1 MKIKNVFSPSS
12 SDTKLLE
19 PDEKRIYHLPAILLG
34 ILFFSILSIIL
45 LKLHFYR
52 VDFNYVWQVHN
63 EIQNGTHP
71 IILKNYA
78 QTMLGMND
86 LSSFYPIIRMCFFI
100 SFIAGFVVYRIT
112 LHPTRDIKILNN
124 GYFYNRYDDAANI
137 YKIETVKRTGVGSK
151 IQLIKEG
158 DYTENLTKFTERVYL
173 SKREEEKGIFV
184 TAIAGQGKTVLLNN
198 FILDIFNQQD
208 NSICILHN
216 VKGDEL
222 KYVRKFSTYYNIST
236 TRYADEKIHAIDYL
250 SLIKDPDPVQQEA
263 KIAAFTTSFVG
274 APEGADKFWK
284 TGAND
289 IIKAVKLEALS
300 RNPKAE
306 TYFDEIE
313 NCWNGIGI
321 KKIDSSNNN
330 IDEELTEEEKKTAI
344 QYLRIYLEKH
354 NPVAASYVDE
364 KSEKTS
370 TIMIASCIEAIK
382 KISMLNQAW
391 KRLNARYI
399 DIKKDFILNG
409 EKNCRRFLVLTNDPN
424 TPELCNAYIS
434 SIINL
439 LTIYTT
445 SQQYENP
452 HKRNIYFLLDEFPQL
467 SAINAKTFMKLPDV
481 GRSKGIRV
489 ILAAQKFSQIKSNF
503 NYNEED
509 FSASFPIKILGQLGE
524 SDYEI
529 VKKIVGQVKIKRWFW
544 KDDKKINDE
553 QTVNSLEFSD
563 LKTAGPVIT
572 QSNGNSVFWGVKLF
586 YVIPGHHEIFSII
599 TSPVDT
605 SKVEEEFKI
614 KLKESNAAMKKKALE
629 KRAAKKQKE
638 LEAPT
643 AQNLVLDMPT
653 LANAQE
659 TSPSP
664 ATAVPE
670 AVEPV
675 SQVDSQEADHLQ
687 PISNEVSDLEDI
699 LNILENNNN

>member
-34 ILFFSILSIIL
+34 ILVFSILSIIL
-45 LKLHFYR
+45 LRLHFYR

-100 SFIAGFVVYRIT
+100 SFIVGFVVYRIT

-124 GYFYNRYDDAANI
+124 GYFYNRYDDATHI
-137 YKIETVKRTGVGSK
+137 YKMECKKRTGLGSK
-151 IQLIKEG
+151 IKLAKVG
-158 DYTENLTKFTERVYL
+158 DYTEELTKIEEDIYL

-184 TAIAGQGKTVLLNN
+184 TGIAGQGKTVLLNN
-198 FILDIFNQQD
+198 FIHDIYKQSD

-399 DIKKDFILNG
+399 DIKKEFILNG
-409 EKNCRRFLVLTNDPN
+409 NKNCRRFLVLTNDPN

-529 VKKIVGQVKIKRWFW
+529 IKKIVGQVKIKRWIW
-544 KDDKKINDE
+544 KDDKKVSDE
-553 QTVNSLEFSD
+553 QTINSLEFSD
-563 LKTAGPVIT
+563 LKTAGPIKT
-572 QSNGNSVFWGVKLF
+572 QSNGKDVFWGVKLF

-605 SKVEEEFKI
+605 TKLEEEFKI
-614 KLKESNAAMKKKALE
+614 KLEESNAEMKKKALE

-638 LEAPT
+638 LEAST
-643 AQNLVLDMPT
+643 TQNLVQEVPA

-664 ATAVPE
+664 APAVPE

-675 SQVDSQEADHLQ
+675 SQVDSHEADHLQ

-699 LNILENNNN
+699 LNILENNN